1 MPVGRKPS
9 GKASEMTID
18 GEDRRRSV
26 RRAAALISVVALG
39 GGAWFAASRSGSHV
53 EAPTGAVASVDLP
66 AGAALG
72 PAPAP
77 STSASRPPADLSRL
91 TPEVRAAVAAARAD
105 GAAHSRP
112 ILHAVAPPAGAATGP
127 VRERNEKTAQ
137 GTIRVVS
144 ARYDLTGQRELG
156 LAGDDGDPVGS
167 ARCTQR
173 VKFSAEAAAQVK
185 PSLLLCWRTSAGR
198 SVVTL
203 AAVPGGH
210 PSSARSVAAIDKEW
224 AALG

>member
-1 MPVGRKPS
+1 
-9 GKASEMTID
+9 MTID
-18 GEDRRRSV
+18 DEDRRRSL

-39 GGAWFAASRSGSHV
+39 GGAWFAAARSGSHV
-53 EAPTGAVASVDLP
+53 EAPTGAIASVDLP
-66 AGAALG
+66 AGAVLG

-77 STSASRPPADLSRL
+77 AGSTSASRPPADLSRL

-112 ILHAVAPPAGAATGP
+112 IMHAIAPPVGAATGP
-127 VRERNEKTAQ
+127 VKERNERTAQ

-210 PSSARSVAAIDKEW
+210 PSSARSVAAIDREW